1 MKTTKMFITGMAMS
15 LLVAFTTVQV
25 QAQCSS
31 SAKKSHYKNAS
42 WSGWTNGN
50 HGSNKTVVDLA
61 VGTEDLSTLVAA
73 VKAAGL
79 VETLQGD
86 GPFTIFAPTNE
97 AFAAL
102 PKGTVEK
109 LLKPENKAELVKI
122 LTYHVVSG
130 NVTSSKL
137 YDNQQAGTVQ
147 GSNVKIRIY
156 ENAIKVN
163 DATVIKANIQGKNGV
178 VHLIDRVILPPSNN

>member
-1 MKTTKMFITGMAMS
+1 MKTTKFLIIGM
-15 LLVAFTTVQV
+15 LTAFLMAFAFSTSN
-25 QAQCSS
+25 AQCSS
-31 SAKKSHYKNAS
+31 SKNAHTRKAN
-42 WSGWTNGN
+42 WSKWTSNN
-50 HGSNKTVVDLA
+50 HDSNTNLVELA
-61 VGTEDLSTLVAA
+61 AGTENLSTLVAA

-102 PKGTVEK
+102 PKGTLEQ
-109 LLKPENKAELVKI
+109 LLKPENKDELVKI

-137 YDNQQAGTVQ
+137 YDNQSAGTVQ
-147 GSNVKIRIY
+147 GSNIKIRIY

-178 VHLIDRVILPPSNN
+178 VHLIDRVILPPANN